1 MRSTVARSP
10 TCSTSRASTAN
21 KLTSAGFATP
31 EAVGGL
37 DAISALP
44 LTGKDE
50 IRQTRNDDNPVGD
63 HCCVPTSAAVRIF
76 STSGTTGMPSFI
88 PLTPNDLHAWTRI
101 SARSYTA
108 SGLKAGEGL
117 ISTYGAGPFVA
128 GVTFDAFGLI
138 GVSHIPIGSGN
149 TERLMTSL
157 RLLKPST
164 IALTPSYA
172 LHLAEWARDRGIDT
186 AASSVRR
193 LLVAGEPGGG
203 EPAMRAKLEAAWG
216 AMVTEIMGIGDI
228 AASLWGEC
236 AEQHGMHFSG
246 GGFVHFELIDPDTG
260 AALPIEDGA
269 EGELVYTHLCQEGV
283 PLLRFRSRDHV
294 RIWTGPCACGRT
306 APRVRCIGRTD
317 DMLIVRGVNVFP
329 SALREDRRRVR
340 PGGHRRD
347 FRAPARQGL
356 PSEPAAQGRRRARR
370 RGGGRPRQPH
380 QDAHTRSAPGH
391 HRHRAGAGRGA
402 AAQRVQVEAGRL
414 VGGAGHRLKNK
425 RRPGEAPLS
434 RRWRPASD
442 GLEGLA
448 LDRLAEAFHRLVD
461 RLPVRQGLHPLQPRL
476 DIRIVLEVGADHVAT
491 G

>member
-1 MRSTVARSP
+1 MFDPEIESAPWAARRDADDALYRRQIAYLFDK
-10 TCSTSRASTAN
+10 SRFYRN
-21 KLTSAGFATP
+21 KLTAAGFATP

-44 LTGKDE
+44 LTEKDE
-50 IRQTRNDDNPVGD
+50 IRQTRNDDNPIGD

-108 SGLKAGEGL
+108 SGLKGGEGL

-128 GVTFDAFGLI
+128 GVTFDAFSLI
-138 GVSHIPIGSGN
+138 GVGHIPIGSGN

-246 GGFVHFELIDPDTG
+246 AGFIHFELIDPDTG

-283 PLLRFRSRDHV
+283 PLLRFRSRDHA

-306 APRVRCIGRTD
+306 APRVRCIGRID

-329 SALREDRRRVR
+329 SALREVVAEFAPAVTGVISVR
-340 PGGHRRD
+340 PRD
-347 FRAPARQGL
+347 KGFRQNPPL
-356 PSEPAAQGRRRARR
+356 KVVVE
-370 RGGGRPRQPH
+370 RG
-380 QDAHTRSAPGH
+380 
-391 HRHRAGAGRGA
+391 
-402 AAQRVQVEAGRL
+402 
-414 VGGAGHRLKNK
+414 
-425 RRPGEAPLS
+425 GEAP
-434 RRWRPASD
+434 D
-442 GLEGLA
+442 DLA
-448 LDRLAEAFHRLVD
+448 DRIRKRVREALLVTTDIELVPDETLPRSEYKSKLVD
-461 RLPVRQGLHPLQPRL
+461 WSEAG
-476 DIRIVLEVGADHVAT
+476 GAV
-491 G
+491 